1 MKSGQESV
9 VASRFTL
16 QTAVG
21 LLVGIAVLYLGREF
35 LIPIALALLL
45 SFLLAPAMVRLQRW
59 GMGKTFAALLVVALS
74 FSGLILICWA
84 GLGQVYSLSLELPAY
99 RHNISTKLN
108 SLAPR
113 GLNRLGETQRM
124 MGEVT
129 GELIAQNQ
137 AQKSKTSS
145 KSEELPNSSSQRPI
159 AVEVRQPDPTP
170 LEFLKKT
177 AGSVLRPLARVYRL
191 IGALGHSVFFSPS
204 PEYRASPRLFI
215 GSIDIG

>member
-59 GMGKTFAALLVVALS
+59 GLGKTFSALLVVALS

-99 RHNISTKLN
+99 RHNISTKLH

-124 MGEVT
+124 LGEVT

-137 AQKSKTSS
+137 DAK
-145 KSEELPNSSSQRPI
+145 I
-159 AVEVRQPDPTP
+159 
-170 LEFLKKT
+170 
-177 AGSVLRPLARVYRL
+177 
-191 IGALGHSVFFSPS
+191 
-204 PEYRASPRLFI
+204 
-215 GSIDIG
+215 